1 MNTATVG
8 KLASATLVT
17 GVAAVALAAPASAYS
32 YRSPSGDGQPGA
44 VVVTTPSS
52 GWDATQVATGAAGG
66 LALAGAGAAVVL
78 GMRRHHR
85 HVAHPV

>member
-17 GVAAVALAAPASAYS
+17 GVATLALAAPASAYP
-32 YRSPSGDGQPGA
+32 YRPPSGGGQSGA
-44 VVVTTPSS
+44 VVVTSPSN

-66 LALAGAGAAVVL
+66 LALAGAGAAVAL

-85 HVAHPV
+85 HGAHPA